1 MRVRKSSGRVKRSLS
16 RLPDELILFSFD
28 LTWGERGKRE
38 VGKMQ
43 IAISGRTL
51 LVRLLSV
58 DVSKSRVSITR
69 ATKSYQILP
78 KNLRMSD
85 IQLNPPLRI
94 QPTTAKNISAKS
106 SQVRVS
112 QFLDDYQQRHV
123 SARTQGDKTIVAQL
137 QKLADAL
144 TQEQAMRKTK

>member
-1 MRVRKSSGRVKRSLS
+1 
-16 RLPDELILFSFD
+16 
-28 LTWGERGKRE
+28 
-38 VGKMQ
+38 MQ

-94 QPTTAKNISAKS
+94 QPTTAKNVSAKS
-106 SQVRVS
+106 AQARVS

-123 SARTQGDKTIVAQL
+123 LARTQGDKTIVAQL

-144 TQEQAMRKTK
+144 TQEQAMRKKK